1 MCLFFLTITKSF
13 FDITDVVLS
22 KKRHSNEIKY
32 CKIFY
37 DAFVP
42 VVMYGFEIEKKL
54 LCILKRKFP
63 NLQTMIYSIGK
74 LASMGK
80 A

>member
-22 KKRHSNEIKY
+22 KNRHSNEIKY
-32 CKIFY
+32 CQIFY
-37 DAFVP
+37 DAFVS
-42 VVMYGFEIEKKL
+42 VVMYGFEIEKK
-54 LCILKRKFP
+54 I
-63 NLQTMIYSIGK
+63 TMHFKKKISQFTNHDSIGI
-74 LASMGK
+74 LAFMGK